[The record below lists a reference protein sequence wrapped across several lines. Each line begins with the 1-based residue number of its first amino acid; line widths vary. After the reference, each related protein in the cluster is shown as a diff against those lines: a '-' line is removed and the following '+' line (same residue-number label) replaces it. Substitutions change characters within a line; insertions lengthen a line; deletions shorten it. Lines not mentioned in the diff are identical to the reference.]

1 MPDTPS
7 SNNEYDDDGSLFGSP
22 PPSPSRGR
30 SPSPLAF
37 PSGTAQNVG
46 TLALP
51 GSHLVAELPV
61 NPPASSLSVR
71 ATAPSQQLISHPPLP
86 RLSVQTIGVSS
97 RRTSSGP
104 ARTPC
109 PEGTARKPRKR
120 KERETSGTPR
130 PTPPPIPLPSP
141 DEPPPPNF
149 LRNQQALLGVA
160 GMVGGVNP
168 ANLAK
173 TLQTKGTT
181 AENPIVVEDE
191 PTLAQQ
197 PFIGRRPTRLG
208 PSDASQLPR
217 PTSEQILGTLLQQ
230 KNIFPVV
237 VSLLRFLVP
246 GAPSLAS
253 ESLNYPVYPYPHAS
267 TTAFQT
273 PFSSTPWSA
282 FRSPTQSRSQ
292 SPQHTIDSRQSPSF
306 SAPPLKRRKLNSV
319 PAGAGDWD
327 VPYPFQDGHGPDNY
341 RTNWERERG
350 KRLLADLVQ
359 LVQGAAQK
367 AATKVWHQQQAQQRI
382 FLQATGRGS
391 GNWYGQSGMMKY
403 YRPATFSYGLE
414 RPNAQ
419 HHVSPMYPQTC
430 LAQSPG
436 SLPPVAT
443 SIAITTPDG
452 AQALSSPEYV
462 QSVSQPVSQTN
473 ANASAPVPDL
483 SSVAFD
489 QLVESLLAAQ
499 RQQQPISPSGNTTS
513 SASDPE
519 VDLNSSSQA
528 LFDNWLEILTAF
540 PPGDPNEASG
550 SCTVGSPPPATST
563 PANTAPSGASSP
575 PLQEGNAFT
584 PMSNAMVNPALLDL
598 TANGLTGSASQ
609 PEPSTSTQVNT
620 HNSHPCTNA
629 PEVSLTTSSPTST
642 AASCQPPV
650 HTPSLV
656 GSPSVT
662 ATSLTDLGDAGPAT
676 PSWDWTFADIG
687 DAEGAK
693 LLDEWAR
700 MDLDV
705 AMASW
710 GADGAAA
717 VSVSETAP
725 PDTVASSASPA
736 LVEGYATRK
745 IGDLLAEQEQD
756 SPHFGSLPNEARKI
770 AGPSAGMVADLP
782 LPSNAPRPASDTAM
796 ASGSSSHPAS
806 PSALPFSFTPLP
818 PPPPSLFAPPV
829 LPQAAQEVLFRPAP
843 ANPSS
848 RAKGKARAIPGTGNG
863 VASLGVRKQDRRA
876 VVERARAMRQGLI
889 AEIERAKVALWET
902 TLEQGVLVGLG
913 RELEKERGK
922 EKQSDSGSG

>member
-1 MPDTPS
+1 
-7 SNNEYDDDGSLFGSP
+7 
-22 PPSPSRGR
+22 
-30 SPSPLAF
+30 
-37 PSGTAQNVG
+37 
-46 TLALP
+46 
-51 GSHLVAELPV
+51 
-61 NPPASSLSVR
+61 
-71 ATAPSQQLISHPPLP
+71 
-86 RLSVQTIGVSS
+86 
-97 RRTSSGP
+97 
-104 ARTPC
+104 
-109 PEGTARKPRKR
+109 
-120 KERETSGTPR
+120 
-130 PTPPPIPLPSP
+130 
-141 DEPPPPNF
+141 
-149 LRNQQALLGVA
+149 
-160 GMVGGVNP
+160 MVGGVNP

-173 TLQTKGTT
+173 TLQTRGTT

-191 PTLAQQ
+191 PMLAQQ
-197 PFIGRRPTRLG
+197 PSIGRRPIRPG

-253 ESLNYPVYPYPHAS
+253 ESPNYPIYPYPHA
-267 TTAFQT
+267 TTAAFQT

-282 FRSPTQSRSQ
+282 FQSSTQSRSQ
-292 SPQHTIDSRQSPSF
+292 SPQHTPDSRQSPSF

-367 AATKVWHQQQAQQRI
+367 AATKAWYQQQAQQRM
-382 FLQATGRGS
+382 FLQASGRGGS
-391 GNWYGQSGMMKY
+391 GNWYGQSGITKY

-419 HHVSPMYPQTC
+419 HHVSSMHPQTC

-436 SLPPVAT
+436 SRPPVAT
-443 SIAITTPDG
+443 SIAITIPDG
-452 AQALSSPEYV
+452 TLAPSSRD
-462 QSVSQPVSQTN
+462 
-473 ANASAPVPDL
+473 APVPDL

-499 RQQQPISPSGNTTS
+499 QQQQPLSSSDNTTS
-513 SASDPE
+513 SASDPRM
-519 VDLNSSSQA
+519 DLDSSSQA

-550 SCTVGSPPPATST
+550 SGTAGSPAPATST
-563 PANTAPSGASSP
+563 PANTAPSGSSSL
-575 PLQEGNAFT
+575 PLQEGNAFSPIPNT
-584 PMSNAMVNPALLDL
+584 MIDPALLDL
-598 TANGLTGSASQ
+598 AASALTGSVSQ
-609 PEPSTSTQVNT
+609 PEASTSPQVSAHPSN
-620 HNSHPCTNA
+620 PCTNA
-629 PEVSLTTSSPTST
+629 PEVSPTTSSPTST
-642 AASCQPPV
+642 ATSCQPPA
-650 HTPSLV
+650 HTPSLI

-662 ATSLTDLGDAGPAT
+662 ATSLTDPGDAGPAT
-676 PSWDWTFADIG
+676 PSWDWTFADLG

-710 GADGAAA
+710 GVDGAVA
-717 VSVSETAP
+717 VSVPEIAP

-736 LVEGYATRK
+736 LPEGDATSQIR
-745 IGDLLAEQEQD
+745 DLQAEQEQD
-756 SPHFGSLPNEARKI
+756 SPHFGSLPEPEASEI
-770 AGPSAGMVADLP
+770 AGHATGMVADPP
-782 LPSNAPRPASDTAM
+782 LLSDPPRPASHA
-796 ASGSSSHPAS
+796 ALALGQSSC
-806 PSALPFSFTPLP
+806 
-818 PPPPSLFAPPV
+818 PPPPSTLSFPFAAPQQPPLFAPA
-829 LPQAAQEVLFRPAP
+829 LLSQAAQEVLFRPAP

-848 RAKGKARAIPGTGNG
+848 RAKGKTKAIPGTGNG
-863 VASLGVRKQDRRA
+863 VASLGLGKQARRA
-876 VVERARAMRQGLI
+876 VVERARAMRQGLV

-913 RELEKERGK
+913 RELEKGK
-922 EKQSDSGSG
+922 GKQKQNDSGSG

>member
-7 SNNEYDDDGSLFGSP
+7 SNNGYDDDGSLFGSP

-61 NPPASSLSVR
+61 NPPASSSLSVR
-71 ATAPSQQLISHPPLP
+71 ATAPSQQLISHPPSPMLP
-86 RLSVQTIGVSS
+86 VQTIGVSS
-97 RRTSSGP
+97 RRTNSGP

-109 PEGTARKPRKR
+109 PEGTTRKPRKR
-120 KERETSGTPR
+120 KERENSGTPR
-130 PTPPPIPLPSP
+130 PTPPPIPLPPP

-173 TLQTKGTT
+173 TLQTRGTT

-246 GAPSLAS
+246 GAPSLTS

-282 FRSPTQSRSQ
+282 FRSSSQSRSQ
-292 SPQHTIDSRQSPSF
+292 SPQHNTDSRQSPGF

-367 AATKVWHQQQAQQRI
+367 AATKAWYQQQAQQRI
-382 FLQATGRGS
+382 FLQASGRGGS

-419 HHVSPMYPQTC
+419 HHVSQMHSQTC

-436 SLPPVAT
+436 SLPLVAT
-443 SIAITTPDG
+443 SIAITAPDG
-452 AQALSSPEYV
+452 TQAPSSPACV
-462 QSVSQPVSQTN
+462 QPVLQLVAQTN

-499 RQQQPISPSGNTTS
+499 RQQQPLSSSANTTNL
-513 SASDPE
+513 ASDPE
-519 VDLNSSSQA
+519 VDLDSSSQA
-528 LFDNWLEILTAF
+528 LFNNWLEILTAF
-540 PPGDPNEASG
+540 PPGDPNEVSG
-550 SCTVGSPPPATST
+550 SGTVGSPPPATST
-563 PANTAPSGASSP
+563 PANTAPSRSSSP

-584 PMSNAMVNPALLDL
+584 PISNAMIDPALLDL
-598 TANGLTGSASQ
+598 AANGLTGSASQ
-609 PEPSTSTQVNT
+609 PEPSPSTLVNAHHT
-620 HNSHPCTNA
+620 HPCPNA
-629 PEVSLTTSSPTST
+629 PEVSPTTSSPTST

-650 HTPSLV
+650 QTPSLV

-676 PSWDWTFADIG
+676 PSWDWTFADLG

-736 LVEGYATRK
+736 LVEGDVTRK

-756 SPHFGSLPNEARKI
+756 SPHFGSLPNEASEI

-782 LPSNAPRPASDTAM
+782 LLSNPPRPTSNTAM

-806 PSALPFSFTPLP
+806 PSALPFSFTPP

-848 RAKGKARAIPGTGNG
+848 RAKAHCQSPARKGT
-863 VASLGVRKQDRRA
+863 APPRPPP
-876 VVERARAMRQGLI
+876 EPPPP
-889 AEIERAKVALWET
+889 T
-902 TLEQGVLVGLG
+902 
-913 RELEKERGK
+913 
-922 EKQSDSGSG
+922 